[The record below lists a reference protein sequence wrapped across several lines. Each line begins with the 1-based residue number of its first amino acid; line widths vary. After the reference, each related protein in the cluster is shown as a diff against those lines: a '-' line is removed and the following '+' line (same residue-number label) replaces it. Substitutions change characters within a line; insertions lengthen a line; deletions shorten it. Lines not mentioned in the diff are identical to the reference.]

1 MKSPSQLLIT
11 LLACVTLTSVAI
23 AQDTVENYIK
33 AYPNQEQ
40 VKMMKTWLAKN
51 EKGTFKFTGLVDPTD
66 DTVVTPQATVDYGYN
81 WFSLSDGSAIIQT
94 PRYDRFFSVSIFDMK
109 HNIPAV
115 IVNPDKPILLM
126 RPGQPL
132 PKGNYNIVELETDQG
147 LVLTRMVVVN
157 NMEEVRQLSKS
168 IVMENGKGDMH
179 RDVQRFSPEVEKLAL
194 AIIDAA
200 IEHAPPSF
208 SDTTF
213 GKKSGDVGEI
223 SLAGGVKL
231 GQLGTP
237 PDTVRYG
244 VIVSDANGKPFNGT
258 DTYVLTIPAGINHDD
273 GYYSVTV
280 YGSDNQLLIP
290 NDKKIYD
297 RTTYSSKK
305 NADGTYTV
313 TLSPTGEGLNG
324 IPTGKPFYGILR
336 AYVPIQGADMTVKT
350 VKQ

>member
-1 MKSPSQLLIT
+1 MKKI
-11 LLACVTLTSVAI
+11 LTICLTVLFSSI
-23 AQDTVENYIK
+23 SYAQDTIENYIK
-33 AYPNQEQ
+33 EYPNQEQ
-40 VKMMKTWLAKN
+40 VKMMETWLAKN
-51 EKGTFKFTGLVDPTD
+51 EKGTFQFTGLVDPTD
-66 DTVVTPQATVDYGYN
+66 STVVTPQATVDYGYN
-81 WFSLSDGSAIIQT
+81 WFSLSDGIAIIKT
-94 PRYDRFFSVSIFDMK
+94 PPYGRFFSVSIFDMK

-126 RPGQPL
+126 RPGQTL
-132 PKGNYNIVELETDQG
+132 PQGDFNIVELETDQG
-147 LVLTRMVVVN
+147 LVLTRMVVVD
-157 NMEEVRQLSKS
+157 NMDEVRQLSKL
-168 IVMENGKGDMH
+168 IVMEGGKGDTH
-179 RDVQRFSPEVEKLAL
+179 RDVQRFSPEIEKSAL
-194 AIIDAA
+194 AIISAS
-200 IEHAPPSF
+200 IQHAPPSAV
-208 SDTTF
+208 DTTF

-223 SLAGGVKL
+223 SLAGGVML

-237 PDTVRYG
+237 SDTVRYG
-244 VIVSDANGKPFNGT
+244 TIMADANGEPFNGR
-258 DTYVLTIPAGINHDD
+258 DTYVLTVPAGINYDD

-336 AYVPIQGADMTVKT
+336 AYVPVHGANLVVEVMK
-350 VKQ
+350 K